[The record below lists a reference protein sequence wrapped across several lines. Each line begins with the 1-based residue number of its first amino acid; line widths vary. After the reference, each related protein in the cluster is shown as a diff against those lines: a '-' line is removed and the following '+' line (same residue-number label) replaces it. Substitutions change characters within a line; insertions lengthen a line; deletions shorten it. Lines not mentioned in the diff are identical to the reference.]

1 MRYHKVLP
9 FILVFILHYRLS
21 AQENLSLSVAIEKAL
36 SQNFDMQSQNT
47 QVEISKL
54 NNSWEAAGKYP
65 NFSIGFSQN
74 NSFNNIIKP
83 APFQLQGV
91 IVNNGI
97 SPNATLNWVLF
108 NGYGIKIQKQRLQIL
123 QQQAEG
129 NLSLVLQTTLQNVIL
144 NYYSIKLAEKQV
156 KILENIMVLSR
167 QKYEYLQFKKQI
179 GAAISAEV
187 WQEQS
192 NYLSDSL
199 AVITQQLA
207 IRNAKRNLN
216 TLMAEKEIE
225 KNYILTDSLTLPTEK
240 YAWQDLQDKMLSNN
254 INLKNQ
260 ALALEI
266 LQNNISSAKAA
277 QNPSLNFVATS
288 NYTMSFQNLDNAQ
301 RADGSSASA
310 STGSVIS
317 QNNAAGFTFNLPI
330 FANGLLKRNIQT
342 AKLQAKIGEIQTEQ
356 LKLRLNNLLQQ
367 SLDQYQVR
375 QQIEQIAKINEKL
388 AYDNLQLATER
399 FKSGKINTFEYRILQ
414 ENYLNVAF
422 ASLQTLYQV
431 IETKMQLAI
440 LTGSIVEEK

>member
-1 MRYHKVLP
+1 
-9 FILVFILHYRLS
+9 
-21 AQENLSLSVAIEKAL
+21 
-36 SQNFDMQSQNT
+36 
-47 QVEISKL
+47 
-54 NNSWEAAGKYP
+54 
-65 NFSIGFSQN
+65 
-74 NSFNNIIKP
+74 
-83 APFQLQGV
+83 
-91 IVNNGI
+91 
-97 SPNATLNWVLF
+97 
-108 NGYGIKIQKQRLQIL
+108 
-123 QQQAEG
+123 
-129 NLSLVLQTTLQNVIL
+129 
-144 NYYSIKLAEKQV
+144 
-156 KILENIMVLSR
+156 
-167 QKYEYLQFKKQI
+167 
-179 GAAISAEV
+179 
-187 WQEQS
+187 
-192 NYLSDSL
+192 
-199 AVITQQLA
+199 
-207 IRNAKRNLN
+207 
-216 TLMAEKEIE
+216 
-225 KNYILTDSLTLPTEK
+225 LTLPTEK